1 MTEGDESK
9 TDENTSADGAPRVVD
24 GPEIPLWWEPLV
36 ECRSV
41 GEAVDAWA
49 SYLLG
54 GRNACIEARADG
66 ILVVWVEPLK
76 QQPKPKPRR

>member
-1 MTEGDESK
+1 MTPADESK
-9 TDENTSADGAPRVVD
+9 PTDDTGADGAPRMVD
-24 GPEIPLWWEPLV
+24 GPQIPLWWEPLL
-36 ECRSV
+36 ECQTV

-49 SYLLG
+49 GYLLA
-54 GRNACIEARADG
+54 GRNACIEGRADG